1 MSGEGHAEEGETR
14 CARHANLREFPRLAG
29 SFWPRAE
36 RQRRD
41 PTRPTAVPTTRPS
54 PRGRAAG
61 DSAGPSA
68 PPRRKRKCR
77 GCRGS
82 GRGRSGVRRPS
93 PTSRAGRERASPA
106 PGVRS
111 LGEPGPGATRTW
123 EEPVQGRNPDVVR
136 TRTRDEPES
145 GGNLDLVGT
154 RTGKEPGSGGNSELG
169 GPRTWE
175 EHRPGRNADLG
186 GRGAPV
192 GLGSDRLSSRT
203 TQCLGGF
210 WKNGEM
216 SALSLDVHPECFT
229 SSSPG
234 PVCWKEPK
242 ILTESHESRLLN
254 PGRKKQGQAGDRA
267 RRPTRVPEGLAGA
280 RSGSTAKG
288 TAFPGLAVP
297 NRFLTQSLHLRVSS
311 CSRMVQGRSTFFCFR
326 FCFLPR
332 GISNQTPH
340 TELILLAVSQDPEH
354 LASHRPP
361 RATCAASRTALT
373 TTRSHQRCFSHRA
386 RLPRPRPRGKRP
398 SPLKRQS
405 ANQ

>member
-1 MSGEGHAEEGETR
+1 MTR
-14 CARHANLREFPRLAG
+14 RDRRRCPRLGRARGDAPPATARAPRLLPAG
-29 SFWPRAE
+29 SGSAAAAE
-36 RQRRD
+36 APEGAAPGSDDRVRRLGLV
-41 PTRPTAVPTTRPS
+41 A
-54 PRGRAAG
+54 
-61 DSAGPSA
+61 SAR
-68 PPRRKRKCR
+68 PRRQACAAWGNLGLGRR
-77 GCRGS
+77 G
-82 GRGRSGVRRPS
+82 P
-93 PTSRAGRERASPA
+93 
-106 PGVRS
+106 
-111 LGEPGPGATRTW
+111 
-123 EEPVQGRNPDVVR
+123 GRNPYR
-136 TRTRDEPES
+136 GGTPMWSEPGS

-169 GPRTWE
+169 GPCTWE

-311 CSRMVQGRSTFFCFR
+311 CSRMVQGRSTFFVFVFV
-326 FCFLPR
+326 FCLVGSPTKRHTPSSFCSLCPR
-332 GISNQTPH
+332 
-340 TELILLAVSQDPEH
+340 
-354 LASHRPP
+354 
-361 RATCAASRTALT
+361 
-373 TTRSHQRCFSHRA
+373 TRSIWPA
-386 RLPRPRPRGKRP
+386 TDRPGRPAQPPGRR
-398 SPLKRQS
+398 
-405 ANQ
+405 